1 MSTALGIGC
10 ISNKKISQYFYCRV
24 SFPDNTRVSL
34 KGQCH
39 EIFDNFFLL
48 KIFFLG
54 KKGKTDSRKISFSRR
69 YVFHHKVRKSRVR
82 VVNDY

>member
-24 SFPDNTRVSL
+24 FFPDNTRVSL

-54 KKGKTDSRKISFSRR
+54 RANRQTRIREKFRFREDMYSITKFENLVSA
-69 YVFHHKVRKSRVR
+69 
-82 VVNDY
+82 